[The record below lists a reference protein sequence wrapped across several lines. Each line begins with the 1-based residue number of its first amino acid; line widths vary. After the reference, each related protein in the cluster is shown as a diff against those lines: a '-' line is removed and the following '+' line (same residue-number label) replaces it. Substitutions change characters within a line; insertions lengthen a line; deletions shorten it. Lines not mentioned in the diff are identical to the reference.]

1 MGEIEITLPRMGESV
16 NEATI
21 TKWVVDEG
29 DSVEE
34 DDPVVEIATDK
45 VDSEVP
51 APAAGVIGKKMCG
64 EGDVV
69 KVGEAIG
76 TIQSEAVAEE
86 SAGEAAPAGGRSA
99 EEERGG
105 NGQQSSEPVKPSSRP
120 TPEPVLEADGGA
132 PVDVPRKGP
141 SGRFYSPLVRNIAK
155 AESIPLEELESLPG
169 SGKEGRI
176 TKHDIL
182 HYVEEREKAPVAQE
196 ATAGAGVS
204 EKAPEPEASEKATQ
218 KAQSGGA
225 QSAAPQQPEVPV
237 GPDDEIE
244 EMDRMRKL
252 IADHM
257 VMSKRVSPHVTSYVE
272 VDVTKIV
279 QWREKVKKQFE
290 EREGEKITFTPV
302 FIEALVQTLKEFPGV
317 NVSVDGHQ
325 VIKRKHINIGMATAL
340 PSGNLI
346 VPVIPDADE
355 LNLVGLTKKVNDLAE
370 RARDNKLKPEETSG
384 GTYSITN
391 VGSFGNVMGTPV
403 INQPQVG
410 IMATGSIQKKPA
422 VVETPEGDS
431 IAIRHKM
438 FLSHSYDHR
447 VVDGAMGGRFVR
459 RMADILEAFDAERS
473 I

>member
-51 APAAGVIGKKMCG
+51 APASGVIGKKMCG

-69 KVGEAIG
+69 KVGDVIG
-76 TIQSEAVAEE
+76 TIQSEAMAAEASE
-86 SAGEAAPAGGRSA
+86 EAAPVGGKSA

-105 NGQQSSEPVKPSSRP
+105 NGQRSSEPVKTSSGP
-120 TPEPVLEADGGA
+120 TPEPVLEGDGSV
-132 PVDVPRKGP
+132 PVDIPRKGP

-155 AESIPLEELESLPG
+155 TESIPLEELESLPG

-182 HYVEEREKAPVAQE
+182 QYVEEREKAPIAQE
-196 ATAGAGVS
+196 APAEAGIP
-204 EKAPEPEASEKATQ
+204 EKAAETSEKATQ
-218 KAQSGGA
+218 KAQSGAA

-279 QWREKVKKQFE
+279 QWRDKIKKQFE
-290 EREGEKITFTPV
+290 EREGEKITFTPI

-317 NVSVDGHQ
+317 NVSVDGHRI
-325 VIKRKHINIGMATAL
+325 IKRKHINIGMATAL

-355 LNLVGLTKKVNDLAE
+355 LNLVGLTKKVNDLAW
-370 RARDNKLKPEETSG
+370 RARGNKLKPEETSG

-459 RMADILEAFDAERS
+459 RMADILEAFDTERS